1 MSDMKLIME
10 NWRSYGRV
18 VEQQYSDCP
27 TNNIKLSD
35 VALSMVGTIEDDAQR
50 AKEIAK
56 IEKQLNRPLKEK
68 LENLDPLIGAIV
80 GAGALF
86 APPIGGAA
94 VGIAGAVGAAA
105 GLISSLLQRSSAKKI
120 DKGKKEIRQLLNIFC
135 IDDETLDLIS
145 NEYEAKYYSE
155 SGIFDEIKRLI
166 REALQGNNDME
177 VPDLTKH
184 LVDWINNNTEYK
196 NSDASSIEMKR

>member
-1 MSDMKLIME
+1 MSDLKLIME
-10 NWRSYGRV
+10 GWRSYGRM
-18 VEQQYSDCP
+18 VEQEYKDCP

-35 VALSMVGTIEDDAQR
+35 IALSLVGTIQDDSQR
-50 AKEIAK
+50 AKEIDK
-56 IEKQLNRPLKEK
+56 LEKQLNSPLREK
-68 LENLDPLIGAIV
+68 LESLEALTGVLV

-86 APPIGGAA
+86 APATGGLS
-94 VGIAGAVGAAA
+94 VGIAGLVGATAT
-105 GLISSLLQRSSAKKI
+105 LIGSLLQRSSAKKI

-145 NEYEAKYYSE
+145 NEYEAKYYNE
-155 SGIFDEIKRLI
+155 SGIFDEIKKLVSQ
-166 REALQGNNDME
+166 ALQGNDME

-184 LVDWINNNTEYK
+184 LVTWINNNTEYK

>member
-1 MSDMKLIME
+1 ME
-10 NWRSYGRV
+10 GWRSYGRM
-18 VEQQYSDCP
+18 VEQEYKDCP

-35 VALSMVGTIEDDAQR
+35 IALSLVGTIQDDSQR
-50 AKEIAK
+50 AKEIDK
-56 IEKQLNRPLKEK
+56 LEKQLNSPLREK
-68 LENLDPLIGAIV
+68 LESLEALTGVLV

-86 APPIGGAA
+86 APATGGLS
-94 VGIAGAVGAAA
+94 VGIAGLVGATAT
-105 GLISSLLQRSSAKKI
+105 LIGSLLQRSSAKKI

-145 NEYEAKYYSE
+145 NEYEAKYYNE
-155 SGIFDEIKRLI
+155 SGIFDEIKKLVSQ
-166 REALQGNNDME
+166 ALQGNDME

-184 LVDWINNNTEYK
+184 LVTWINNNTEYK

>member
-1 MSDMKLIME
+1 MPDLKLIME
-10 NWRSYGRV
+10 GWRSYGRM
-18 VEQQYSDCP
+18 VEQEYKDCP

-35 VALSMVGTIEDDAQR
+35 IALSLVGTIQDDSQR
-50 AKEIAK
+50 AKEIDK
-56 IEKQLNRPLKEK
+56 LEKQLNSPLREK
-68 LENLDPLIGAIV
+68 LESLEALTGVLV

-86 APPIGGAA
+86 APATGGVS
-94 VGIAGAVGAAA
+94 VGIAGLVGATAT
-105 GLISSLLQRSSAKKI
+105 LIGSLLQRSSAKKI

-145 NEYEAKYYSE
+145 NEYEAKYYNE
-155 SGIFDEIKRLI
+155 SGIFDEIKKLVSQ
-166 REALQGNNDME
+166 ALQGNDME

-184 LVDWINNNTEYK
+184 LVTWINNNTEYK

>member
-1 MSDMKLIME
+1 ME
-10 NWRSYGRV
+10 GWRSYGRM
-18 VEQQYSDCP
+18 VEQEYKDCP

-35 VALSMVGTIEDDAQR
+35 IALSLVGTIQDDSQR
-50 AKEIAK
+50 AKEIDK
-56 IEKQLNRPLKEK
+56 LEKQLNSPLREK
-68 LENLDPLIGAIV
+68 LESLEALTGVLV

-86 APPIGGAA
+86 APATGGVS
-94 VGIAGAVGAAA
+94 VGIAGLVGATAT
-105 GLISSLLQRSSAKKI
+105 LIGSLLQRSSAKKI

-145 NEYEAKYYSE
+145 NEYEAKYYNE
-155 SGIFDEIKRLI
+155 SGIFDEIKKLVSQ
-166 REALQGNNDME
+166 ALQGNDME

-184 LVDWINNNTEYK
+184 LVTWINNNTEYK